1 MDSHAAKAVV
11 APLSRLWDCD
21 VETAQAAFAEVLA
34 PDAVVHLAYPFE
46 TLEGPAD
53 LNARAI
59 AALYAAMP
67 DIERRDWIVMAAPD
81 AHGEMWVGMG
91 GHYIGT
97 FVAPFLD
104 IPPTGR
110 TATIRYHEF
119 YRIEG
124 GRAVEM
130 QALWDIPE
138 LMMQAGVW
146 PKAPSL
152 GREWTVPGPAS
163 QDGLSIEG
171 DGSHALK
178 VVGDML
184 AALKRNNEGVE
195 AMELPR
201 YWHPRCTWYG
211 PSGIG
216 TGRGI
221 RGFREHHQ
229 IPFLDAMPDRRAFA
243 GRAHFFGEGDYVGFT
258 AWPGMAMTLTGGGWI
273 GLPGTGAELTMR
285 SLDFWRVEGDLIR
298 ENWVLVDILDVY
310 NQLGVNVFDRMRAL
324 PQWRG

>member
-1 MDSHAAKAVV
+1 MYSAAAKAVV

-21 VETAQAAFAEVLA
+21 AEAAQAAFATVLA
-34 PDAVVHLAYPFE
+34 PDAQVHLAQPFE
-46 TLEGPAD
+46 TLDGPAE

-59 AALYAAMP
+59 APLYTAMP
-67 DIERRDWIVMAAPD
+67 DLERRDAIVMAGVD
-81 AHGEMWVGMG
+81 GQDQMWVGMG
-91 GHYIGT
+91 GQFVGT
-97 FVAPFLD
+97 FTAPFLD

-110 TATIRYHEF
+110 TATLRYHEF
-119 YRIEG
+119 FRIEG

-146 PKAPSL
+146 PMVPSL
-152 GREWTVPGPAS
+152 GREWAVPGPAS
-163 QDGLSIEG
+163 QDGLRIDG
-171 DGSHALK
+171 DGTHALQ

-184 AALKRNNEGVE
+184 GALKRNNEGVE

-201 YWHPRCTWYG
+201 YWHPRASWYG

-229 IPFLDAMPDRRAFA
+229 IPFLDAMPDRRALMEN
-243 GRAHFFGEGDYVGFT
+243 GHFFGEGDYVGFT
-258 AWPGMAMTLTGGGWI
+258 AWPGMAMTLSGGGWL
-273 GLPGTGAELTMR
+273 GLPGSGQELTMR

-298 ENWVLVDILDVY
+298 ENWVLVDLLDVY
-310 NQLGVNVFDRMRAL
+310 SQLGVDVFDRMRAL
-324 PQWRG
+324 PAWRG